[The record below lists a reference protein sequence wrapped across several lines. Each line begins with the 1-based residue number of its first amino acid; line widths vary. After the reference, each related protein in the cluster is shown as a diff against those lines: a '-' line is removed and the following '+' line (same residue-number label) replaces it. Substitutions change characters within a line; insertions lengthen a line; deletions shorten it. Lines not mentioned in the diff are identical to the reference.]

1 MEFSL
6 MTLGSASARP
16 TSSRFPSAHSLIVG
30 GRLFLIDC
38 GEGCQ
43 MQMARFKVPFSR
55 LDNIFISHLHGDHV
69 FGLFGLISTLD
80 MTGRLSP
87 LHIYAP
93 EGMQKLLDTISDQ
106 FGEPK
111 YEIVVHTVKCHEPE
125 LICQFKNLDIYA
137 FPLRHRIETYGYLF
151 KEKEPLLNVIKDS
164 IAERNLTLEE
174 IGTLKRGED
183 VVRMNNGGGQTEVL
197 RCEDFTYRPFEPR
210 SFAYCSDTA
219 PFPKLQEWVKGVDL
233 VYHEATY
240 ASDLKALSKT
250 TAHSTSED
258 AAKVALAAGASKLV
272 VGHFS
277 SRYRNLDLLLEE
289 ARSVFPETYL
299 AQEGMIF
306 DIPEK
311 LSPMKQRQ

>member
-1 MEFSL
+1 

-16 TSSRFPSAHSLIVG
+16 TSSRFPSAHSLTVG

-93 EGMQKLLDTISDQ
+93 DGMKELLDSISEH
-106 FGEPK
+106 FGQVK
-111 YEIVVHTVKCHEPE
+111 YEIVLHTVRCKEPVTVAE
-125 LICQFKNLDIYA
+125 FKNLEIRA

-151 KEKEPLLNVIKDS
+151 REKEPALNVMKS
-164 IAERNLTLEE
+164 AVTAHKLSLEE

-183 VVRMNNGGGQTEVL
+183 VIRTLSDGTRTVL
-197 RCEDFTYRPFEPR
+197 KCEDLAYRPFEPR

-219 PFPKLQEWVKGVDL
+219 PFPKLQEWIKGTDL
-233 VYHEATY
+233 IYHEATY
-240 ASDLKALSKT
+240 ASDLRALSRT
-250 TAHSTSED
+250 TSHSTSED
-258 AAKVALAAGASKLV
+258 AAKVALSAGAKKLV
-272 VGHFS
+272 LGHFS
-277 SRYRNLDLLLEE
+277 SRYRSLDLLLDE
-289 ARSVFPETYL
+289 ARKIFPETFL

-311 LSPMKQRQ
+311 TSPKKFL

>member
-16 TSSRFPSAHSLIVG
+16 TSSRFPSAHSLTVG

-93 EGMQKLLDTISDQ
+93 QGMQSLLDSISTQ
-106 FGEPK
+106 FGEVK
-111 YEIVVHTVKCHEPE
+111 YEVVLHTVKCSEPTLVAE
-125 LICQFKNLDIYA
+125 FKNLEIYA
-137 FPLRHRIETYGYLF
+137 FPLRHRIETYGYIF
-151 KEKEPLLNVIKDS
+151 KEKEPQMNVVKSAIPEYK
-164 IAERNLTLEE
+164 LTLEE

-183 VVRMNNGGGQTEVL
+183 VIRKTDSGEDIVL
-197 RCEDFTYRPFEPR
+197 KCEDLAYKPFEPR

-219 PFPKLQEWVKGVDL
+219 PFPKLQEWIKGADL

-240 ASDLKALSKT
+240 ASDLRALSRS
-250 TAHSTSED
+250 TAHSTSQD
-258 AAKVALAAGASKLV
+258 AAKAALAAGAKKLIL
-272 VGHFS
+272 GHFS
-277 SRYRNLDLLLEE
+277 SRYRSLDLLLDE
-289 ARSVFPETYL
+289 AREIFPESYL
-299 AQEGMIF
+299 AEEGTIF
-306 DIPEK
+306 DVPEK
-311 LSPMKQRQ
+311 RFPVK

>member
-1 MEFSL
+1 

-16 TSSRFPSAHSLIVG
+16 TSSRFPSAHSLTVG

-43 MQMARFKVPFSR
+43 MQMARFKVPFSH

-87 LHIYAP
+87 MHIYGP
-93 EGMQKLLDTISDQ
+93 EGLESLMKTISDY
-106 FGEPK
+106 FGAPK
-111 YEIVVHTVKCHEPE
+111 YELVFHTVRCKEPVK
-125 LICQFKNLDIYA
+125 IVDFKSLEVLA

-151 KEKEPLLNVIKDS
+151 REKEPQPNIIKS
-164 IAERNLTLEE
+164 AIAEYKLTLEE

-183 VVRMNNGGGQTEVL
+183 VVRSSSDGQVVL
-197 RCEDFTYRPFEPR
+197 RCKDLTYKPFEPR

-219 PFPKLQEWVKGVDL
+219 PFPRLQEWVKGADL
-233 VYHEATY
+233 IYHEATY

-250 TAHSTSED
+250 TAHSTSQD
-258 AAKVALAAGASKLV
+258 AAKVALAAGAKKLV
-272 VGHFS
+272 MGHFS
-277 SRYRNLDLLLEE
+277 SRYRSLDLLLQE
-289 ARSVFPETYL
+289 ARDIFPESYL
-299 AQEGMIF
+299 AEEGMKF
-306 DIPEK
+306 DIPQK
-311 LSPMKQRQ
+311 LSDKKSDL

>member
-6 MTLGSASARP
+6 TTLGSASARP
-16 TSSRFPSAHSLIVG
+16 TSDRFPSAHSLVVG

-80 MTGRLSP
+80 MIGRLSP

-93 EGMQKLLDTISDQ
+93 EGLGEILGNISNS
-106 FGEPK
+106 FGEVK
-111 YEIVVHTVKCHEPE
+111 YEIVLHTVKCKEPTLVCE
-125 LICQFKNLDIYA
+125 FKNLEIYA
-137 FPLRHRIETYGYLF
+137 FALRHRIETYGYLF
-151 KEKEPLLNVIKDS
+151 REKEPQLNIIKS
-164 IAERNLTLEE
+164 AIAEYKLSLEE
-174 IGTLKRGED
+174 IASLKRGED
-183 VVRMNNGGGQTEVL
+183 VL
-197 RCEDFTYRPFEPR
+197 RDGTLLPFKELTYKPFEPR
-210 SFAYCSDTA
+210 SFAYCSDTG
-219 PFPKLQEWVKGVDL
+219 PFPKLKEWIRGTDL
-233 VYHEATY
+233 IYHEATY

-258 AAKVALAAGASKLV
+258 AAKVALEAGAKTLV

-277 SRYRNLDLLLEE
+277 SRYRSLDLLLDE
-289 ARSVFPETYL
+289 ARKIFPETYL
-299 AQEGMIF
+299 AQEGMKFEVPLQENPI
-306 DIPEK
+306 K
-311 LSPMKQRQ
+311 NQQ